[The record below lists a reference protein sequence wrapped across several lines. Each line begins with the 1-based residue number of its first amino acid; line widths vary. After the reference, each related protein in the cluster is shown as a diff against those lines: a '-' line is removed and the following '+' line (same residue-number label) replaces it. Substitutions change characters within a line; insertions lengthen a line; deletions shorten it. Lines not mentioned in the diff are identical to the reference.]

1 MLRKYYDE
9 GGGKPPS
16 IEQRGV
22 IRMEARELQKDE
34 ELLVEAGVNGNGGY
48 HDMGL
53 RRSHNPTMRIGV
65 ETAKRLSKAYLIT
78 KRCFDIVFSLGM
90 SIVVLMPMLIL
101 ALLIVIKDFGNP
113 FYVQER
119 VGQSGKVFW
128 VVKLRSM
135 KKHADELERM
145 LSPEKL
151 EEYHREYKLEDDPRL
166 IGWKKAKDGRR
177 CFGAV
182 LRRTS
187 MDEVPQII
195 WNILIKG
202 NMSVVGPRPVL
213 HEELMKNYTSEQRDL
228 LLSIKPGLTGYWQ
241 AYARNNATYETGERQ
256 RMELYYAE
264 NSSLWLDVKI
274 IFATIG
280 AVLRKSGAK

>member
-1 MLRKYYDE
+1 
-9 GGGKPPS
+9 
-16 IEQRGV
+16 
-22 IRMEARELQKDE
+22 MEARELQKDE
-34 ELLVEAGVNGNGGY
+34 ELLVEAGVNGNGEY
-48 HDMGL
+48 HDVGL

-119 VGQSGKVFW
+119 VGQSGKVLW

-166 IGWKKAKDGRR
+166 IGWKKAEDGRR